1 MTVDQQEAVNG
12 YLASVDPGARTLAA
26 ALDAVI
32 RSVRPDFD
40 VAVKYRLLMYA
51 LAGDWRHWVCAIDAQ
66 PRRVSLRFLYG
77 VMLAD
82 PRHVLRPGSSVL
94 ATWDFAPSDTIA
106 EEAVRAY
113 VAEAAERYSEF
124 RANDA
129 AILAESRAA
138 AASRRPAAKTP
149 RPRG

>member
-1 MTVDQQEAVNG
+1 MATDEEAVVDG
-12 YLASVDPGARTLAA
+12 YLAGVDPVARPLAA
-26 ALDAVI
+26 ALDEAI

-77 VMLAD
+77 TMLAD

-94 ATWDFAPSDTIA
+94 ATWDFAPTDTA
-106 EEAVRAY
+106 DREAIRAY
-113 VAEAAERYSEF
+113 VAEAAERYPEF

-129 AILAESRAA
+129 TILAASRAA
-138 AASRRPAAKTP
+138 AVARRPAKAP
-149 RPRG
+149 RSQD